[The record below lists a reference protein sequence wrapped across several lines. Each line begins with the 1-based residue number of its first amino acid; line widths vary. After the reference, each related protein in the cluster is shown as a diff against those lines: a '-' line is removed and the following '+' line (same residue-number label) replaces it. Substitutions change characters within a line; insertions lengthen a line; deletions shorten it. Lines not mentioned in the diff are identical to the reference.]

1 MLKIF
6 GKELY
11 NPIQSKANDKEIQN
25 LKLLGVASEY
35 KFKSAQ
41 SSLKK

>member
-11 NPIQSKANDKEIQN
+11 NPIQSNVNDKEIQN
-25 LKLLGVASEY
+25 LKLLNIISGN

-41 SSLKK
+41 ISLKK